1 MTAPDPGAAF
11 TISTPSARVE
21 LPPNRT
27 AEVPFTVTN
36 LAGRTLRA
44 KATPRGID
52 PAPGD
57 WFTIAGDAEQ
67 QYEDGAIK
75 QVRVVVDPALGAPAG
90 RYTFRLDV
98 AGVENPALEFAE
110 GPECAVDVPG
120 STTGLTTP
128 RGYLMTLAGAAAGG
142 VVFLALAIWI
152 STIEPSP
159 STSDCTGFAQCLV
172 QGIVEAIVFGLV
184 LAFLGILAL
193 IAMWI
198 VAAIGIGVAL
208 RLRHY
213 RGGKLTATFFAVLMV
228 PWTVLILVLIE
239 LLDLST
245 ALIFFLAPVL
255 LLIVPA
261 LLARALV
268 LLIRTHRI

>member
-1 MTAPDPGAAF
+1 MAVPGSGSAF
-11 TISTPSARVE
+11 SISTPSATIA
-21 LPPNRT
+21 LPPNRS

-36 LAGRTLRA
+36 LTGRTLRA
-44 KATPRGID
+44 KATGRGVA
-52 PAPGD
+52 PAAD
-57 WFTIAGDAEQ
+57 EWFTVAGDDEQ

-90 RYTFRLDV
+90 RYAFRLDV
-98 AGVENPALEFAE
+98 AGVENPAADFAE
-110 GPECAVDVPG
+110 GPECAVDVPA

-142 VVFLALAIWI
+142 VIFLGLAFWI

-159 STSDCTGFAQCLV
+159 STNDCTGFGECLG
-172 QGIVEAIVFGLV
+172 QGIAEAIVFGLV
-184 LAFLGILAL
+184 LAVLGFLSL

-228 PWTVLILVLIE
+228 PWTVLILVALE
-239 LLDLST
+239 LLSLSNVV
-245 ALIFFLAPVL
+245 IFFLAPVL